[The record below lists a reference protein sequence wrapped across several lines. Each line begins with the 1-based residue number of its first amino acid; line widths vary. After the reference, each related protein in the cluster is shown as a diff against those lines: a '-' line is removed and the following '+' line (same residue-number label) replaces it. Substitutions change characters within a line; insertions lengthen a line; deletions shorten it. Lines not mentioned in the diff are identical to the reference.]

1 MFSIRF
7 ADIGD
12 ISSIQEIAGVTW
24 PNTYVGIISSEQ
36 IEYMLGWM
44 YSTEKIK
51 ASIEDPDQAFLII
64 ELDDKMVG
72 FAGIEHRYSEKPITR
87 IHKLYVLPETQGTGA
102 GKALFEAVVTQALLN
117 DSEILHLNVNKAN
130 KAVSFYEYLGFS
142 IYDTEILD
150 IGNGYVMDDYIMTKK
165 ITH

>member
-7 ADIGD
+7 ASIED
-12 ISSIQEIAGVTW
+12 ISDIQEIAKITW
-24 PNTYVGIISSEQ
+24 PGTYIGIISSEQ
-36 IEYMLGWM
+36 IDYMLNWM
-44 YSTEKIK
+44 YSAEKIRS
-51 ASIEDPDQAFLII
+51 AIEDPKQAFLMI

-72 FAGIEHRYSEKPITR
+72 FAGIEHHYSEKPITR

-150 IGNGYVMDDYIMTKK
+150 IGNGYVMDDYIMTRK
-165 ITH
+165 ISD